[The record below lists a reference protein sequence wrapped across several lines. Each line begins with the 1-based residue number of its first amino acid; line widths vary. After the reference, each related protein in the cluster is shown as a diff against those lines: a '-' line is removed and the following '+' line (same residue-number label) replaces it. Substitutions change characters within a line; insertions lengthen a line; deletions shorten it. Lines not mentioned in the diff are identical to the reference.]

1 MALRAAINDVGTS
14 VKPKRR
20 KTKLATTTPVTLVRW
35 HVMLLLALTFAVA
48 ASGLSLVRAAQ
59 QMRSLHSALDVLQ
72 SAQDRQMAE
81 YSRLLLE
88 RSTFA
93 SLQTVEVVA
102 IEELQMKFPLEVEGV
117 VQDRKSVV

>member
-1 MALRAAINDVGTS
+1 MALRAAFNDVGTP

-20 KTKLATTTPVTLVRW
+20 KAKVTTSPPVTLVRW
-35 HVMLLLALTFAVA
+35 QVMLLLLLTFAVA
-48 ASGLSLVRAAQ
+48 ASGLSLVKAAQ

-72 SAQDRQMAE
+72 SAEDRQMAE

-102 IEELQMKFPLEVEGV
+102 MEELQMKFPLEVEGV
-117 VQDRKSVV
+117 VQ

>member
-1 MALRAAINDVGTS
+1 MVLRAANSDVGIS
-14 VKPKRR
+14 AKAKRHR
-20 KTKLATTTPVTLVRW
+20 GKVATLPPVTLVRW
-35 HVMLLLALTFAVA
+35 QVMLLLVLTIAVS
-48 ASGLSLVRAAQ
+48 ASGLSLVKAAQ

-72 SAQDRQMAE
+72 SAQDRQMAD

-102 IEELQMKFPLEVEGV
+102 LEELQMKFPLEVEGV
-117 VQDRKSVV
+117 VR

>member
-1 MALRAAINDVGTS
+1 MALQRVINDVGTS
-14 VKPKRR
+14 VKPRRR
-20 KTKLATTTPVTLVRW
+20 KVKVMTTPPVTLVRW
-35 HVMLLLALTFAVA
+35 QVLLLLALTFAVA
-48 ASGLSLVRAAQ
+48 ASGLSLVKAAQ

-102 IEELQMKFPLEVEGV
+102 TEELKMKFPLEVEGV
-117 VQDRKSVV
+117 VQ